1 MVTLTDIRKEDL
13 ETVRC
18 ALCGGGSERVLFT
31 ISGFP
36 IHRCASCQMRYV
48 SPRLR
53 SADLI
58 SMYSDPSYF
67 HSDNSLV
74 HGYVDYAAD
83 RQNIIQTFKKR
94 LDWILKRTG
103 RRDPRRMLDVGCAFG
118 FAVEYALSQNWDA
131 FGIEPSTHAA
141 TSARKSLGNRVVQGT
156 LDHHPYLA
164 GSFDTVLL
172 WDVIEHVP
180 DPVSTLRQA
189 YALLKPGG
197 TLSLITPDCGSLLA
211 RLMGRHW
218 MEYAKPTEH
227 IHFFS
232 RVTMVQALEKA
243 GFQCTAQSTAGKHIG
258 LNFLVDRL
266 AAHCKPL
273 ARWKTSLSGPAATK
287 SLLYVNP
294 FDKMHLLAV
303 KPH

>member
-1 MVTLTDIRKEDL
+1 MISLADIRKEDL

-18 ALCGGGSERVLFT
+18 ALCGGDSERVLFT

-48 SPRLR
+48 SPRLK
-53 SADLI
+53 SAGLI
-58 SMYSDPSYF
+58 SLYSDPSYF

-74 HGYVDYAAD
+74 HGYVDYVAD

-94 LDWILKRTG
+94 LEWILKVSDRTDPG
-103 RRDPRRMLDVGCAFG
+103 RLLDVGCAFG
-118 FAVEYALSQNWDA
+118 FAVEYALSRNWDA
-131 FGIEPSTHAA
+131 LGIEPSSHAA
-141 TSARKSLGNRVVQGT
+141 TAAQKTLGNRVVQGT

-164 GSFDTVLL
+164 GSFDTMLL

-180 DPVSTLRQA
+180 DPLGTLRQA
-189 YALLKPGG
+189 HALLKPGG
-197 TLSLITPDCGSLLA
+197 TLSLITPDCGSWLA
-211 RLMGRHW
+211 RLLGRHW

-232 RVTMVQALEKA
+232 RTTMVQALEKT
-243 GFQCTAQSTAGKHIG
+243 GFKCTAQSTAGKHIG
-258 LNFLVDRL
+258 INFLVDRL

-273 ARWKTSLSGPAATK
+273 ARLKSSVKGPESSK
-287 SLLYVNP
+287 GLLYVNP

-303 KPH
+303 KPR